1 MTIGVFVSNDNFHEA
16 YKWCVEAFGDDN
28 DLSWYMDH
36 QPYMDPEFVFER
48 DEDAAL
54 FMLRWS

>member
-1 MTIGVFVSNDNFHEA
+1 MGVCVSNDNFHEA
-16 YKWCVEAFGDDN
+16 YKWCIATFGHDN
-28 DLSWYMDH
+28 DQSWYIDH
-36 QPYMDPEFVFER
+36 QLYYDPEFIFVN